1 MKAIVISQYG
11 GPEVM
16 DYKDIPDPSP
26 GPDEVLV
33 RIAAT
38 SINPF
43 DIMRRSAE
51 PRILHQLVFQAS
63 SALTSRAP

>member
-1 MKAIVISQYG
+1 MKDIVISQYG

-26 GPDEVLV
+26 GPGEVLV

-43 DIMRRSAE
+43 D
-51 PRILHQLVFQAS
+51 
-63 SALTSRAP
+63 RAA